1 MRKNV
6 VCVLVLFIT
15 FFIPTV
21 VLASNIT
28 SEVILSSDDVTMGET
43 LKATIK
49 LAQGSN
55 DEMVAYEA
63 KLDFDENIFQNID
76 KSSIA
81 TYNGWDLLD
90 YNPTTHTFVVINK
103 YGTTLNEDIMSVK
116 LSLKRDAVPTKTVV
130 GLKNQ
135 SVANRESEYEINDY
149 TGKVGVNLVSNGNT
163 LTKTANFGKDTKT
176 EPVRLYYI
184 LTIIVLELIIAIIL
198 VLIYYAF
205 SSKVQVKSQKI
216 KVASILVLIEI
227 VSVSALFG
235 FHLEKGDLNSDKLI
249 DSGDVEV
256 LAKHLVNS
264 EMLSNFKLEK
274 ADMNGDGKISLID
287 LSMLI
292 DKGFTRTKYVAKL
305 TDSVMENNSYEKG
318 STVNIKFLADVTQDE
333 EIEYVL
339 IDGKKYKVS
348 KSDKNKNEYAVKLSL
363 SNVSNKYNYNVT
375 EVILA
380 NGRSAKVDYDTSV
393 VVLKDEPVLS
403 NFAIKEDVEHGEVK
417 VALDINDPDGAI
429 TSSKYELVNASGV
442 VVKSGDLA
450 SGKNSLSL
458 ALENAVAYK
467 FKIKIA
473 YNRGADSGE
482 YYGFIDDAYDLKL
495 ITDYRFQIGA
505 IKLSQNGVHTN
516 ELEKN
521 KEVYLDFYST
531 NVSGYAP
538 KKITVNDRE
547 YTVYSIGNN
556 YYRTKLPNSIM
567 NGTDLNISKV
577 TLANGK
583 VMSAKGSV
591 SYNILKNVPVVNG
604 IETLEDVTNENIN
617 VKVNYTD
624 SDSALTGL
632 SVKLFDKDGNFISE
646 ANFDNEYANLKTGYT
661 SQYIVRVYGNINRLY
676 GNISNN
682 VLLYEKKV
690 DAKVKASISSSKV
703 NNIYPDKN
711 SVIEFE
717 YVVNSNY
724 NTNVKNII
732 INNCIYNALKVGI
745 NTYKVEVNVGDKA
758 GVKEYAVDKV
768 VFENG
773 LEFDVV
779 KSDSVDVL
787 KDKPYI
793 ENFNIEEDLN
803 SGNITVHFD
812 LYDKDLAFNKGLIT
826 LVDKESNEVIEEHEI
841 IPGKNSQVFKLDNA
855 KKYTISIKAD
865 ATLDTKTLN
874 EDTPNIIKDYELY
887 STEYM
892 LVSDYKLNISS
903 IDTYNSEGEKSDY
916 FEKGSSINVAF
927 TSTNVTEYYPIGVRV
942 NNTIYD
948 VTASED
954 LYKFNIDASDVAGA
968 SAIEI
973 EGIIL
978 SNHKEI
984 KTDYIKRVEILKST
998 PIVDVIEVSK
1008 DGEKHSLKVTLKDED
1023 ETIINTKAIVSGVDG
1038 SVLYEG
1044 PLENIEF
1051 TSSELEYKL
1060 QIVSS
1065 FKKADLEKY
1074 SFVDEE
1080 IYNDTV
1086 NLNEYLQNDDLKDI
1100 EFYRDETLLDSIKLE
1115 ELSDVKVHLTKN
1127 EIEETYTIKKY
1138 EVMEEHVRIYLDKE
1152 EWFFKDNVL
1161 YNSIVIDLPLSEGII
1176 NFKNESLTE

>member
-1 MRKNV
+1 M
-6 VCVLVLFIT
+6 LVLFVT
-15 FFIPTV
+15 LFMPCA
-21 VLASNIT
+21 VLASSIT

-49 LAQGSN
+49 LAQGSSE
-55 DEMVAYEA
+55 EMVAYEA

-90 YNPTTHTFVVINK
+90 YNPTPHTFVVINK
-103 YGTTLNEDIMSVK
+103 YGTTLNEDVMSVK
-116 LSLKRDAVPTKTVV
+116 FSLKKDAVPSKTIV

-135 SVANRESEYEINDY
+135 SIANKENEYKVEDISS
-149 TGKVGVNLVSNGNT
+149 KVGVNLISNGNA
-163 LTKTANFGKDTKT
+163 LTKTANFGKDIKT

-205 SSKVQVKSQKI
+205 SSKVKVRSQKI

-256 LAKHLVNS
+256 LAKHLVNT

-292 DKGFTRTKYVAKL
+292 DRGFTRTKYVAKL

-348 KSDKNKNEYAVKLSL
+348 KSDKNKNEYAVALSL

-380 NGRSAKVDYDTSV
+380 NGRSAKVDYDASV
-393 VVLKDEPVLS
+393 VVLKDEPTLS

-417 VALDINDPDGAI
+417 VALDIKDPDKAI
-429 TSSKYELVNASGV
+429 TSSKYELVSASGV
-442 VVKSGDLA
+442 VVKSGDLV

-505 IKLSQNGVHTN
+505 LKLAQGGVHTS

-531 NVSGYAP
+531 NISGYAP
-538 KKITVNDRE
+538 KKITINNRE
-547 YTVYSIGNN
+547 YGVYSIGNN

-567 NGTDLNISKV
+567 NGTDLNVSKV

-583 VMSAKGSV
+583 VMSAQGTV
-591 SYNILKNVPVVNG
+591 SYHILKNAPVVDG
-604 IETLEDVTNENIN
+604 IETLEDVLLESMN

-624 SDSALTGL
+624 SDNSLTGMI
-632 SVKLFDKDGNFISE
+632 VKLFDKDGNFISE
-646 ANFDNEYANLKTGYT
+646 GNVNDGYVNLKTGYT
-661 SQYIVRVYGNINRLY
+661 SQYIVRVYGNIDRLY
-676 GNISNN
+676 GNIRNN

-690 DAKVKASISSSKV
+690 DAKVRASIDSSKV

-711 SVIEFE
+711 SVIELE

-724 NTNVKNII
+724 NTNVKNIV
-732 INNCIYNALKVGI
+732 INNCIYNVLKVGV
-745 NTYKVEVNVGDKA
+745 NTYKVEVDVGDKA

-773 LEFDVV
+773 LEFAI
-779 KSDSVDVL
+779 KNSQNIDVL

-793 ENFNIEEDLN
+793 ENFNVEEDLS
-803 SGNITVHFD
+803 SGNVTVRFD
-812 LYDKDLAFNKGLIT
+812 LYDTDFAFNRGLIT

-865 ATLDTKTLN
+865 ATMDTKILN

-903 IDTYNSEGEKSDY
+903 IDTYNSEGVKHEY
-916 FEKGSSINVAF
+916 FEKGSSIHVAF
-927 TSTNVTEYYPIGVRV
+927 ASTNVTEYYPIGVRV
-942 NNTIYD
+942 NDIIYEVTLGED
-948 VTASED
+948 VYNFDIEAA
-954 LYKFNIDASDVAGA
+954 KVAG
-968 SAIEI
+968 SNSIEI

-984 KTDYIKRVEILKST
+984 KTDYIKKIEILKSSPT
-998 PIVDVIEVSK
+998 VDVVEASNTN
-1008 DGEKHSLKVTLKDED
+1008 EKHSLKVILKDED
-1023 ETIINTKAIVSGVDG
+1023 ETIINTKAIVSAQDG

-1044 PLENIEF
+1044 ALENIEF

-1065 FKKADLEKY
+1065 FKKADLEEY

-1080 IYNDTV
+1080 IYNGTI
-1086 NLNEYLQNDDLKDI
+1086 NLNEYLKVEDLKDI
-1100 EFYRDETLLDSIKLE
+1100 EYYLDETLLDSIKLE
-1115 ELSDVKVHLTKN
+1115 ELTSVKVNLTKG
-1127 EIEETYTIKKY
+1127 ETLETYAVKKY
-1138 EVMEEHVRIYLDKE
+1138 EVMEDHVRIYLDKE
-1152 EWFFKDNVL
+1152 EWFFKDNIL
-1161 YNSIVIDLPLSEGII
+1161 YNSIVVDLPLSEGIV
-1176 NFKNESLTE
+1176 NLKNESLTE